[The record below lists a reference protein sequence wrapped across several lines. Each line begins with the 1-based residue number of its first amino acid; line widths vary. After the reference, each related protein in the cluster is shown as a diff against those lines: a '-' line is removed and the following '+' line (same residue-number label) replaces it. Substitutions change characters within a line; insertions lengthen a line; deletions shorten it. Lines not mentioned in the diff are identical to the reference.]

1 MALEDASWCAVRAM
15 VKRGEVH
22 AVMEKLEA
30 IGASAIIETRIGNC
44 RL

>member
-1 MALEDASWCAVRAM
+1 M

-22 AVMEKLEA
+22 GVMEKLEA